1 MIADSDALKYGALG
15 FSFLVMLA
23 VLGMVIRPIIRSFV
37 AELQANREERI
48 EQRKERSEQRDQFL
62 AFMQNHAAEQIEAM
76 HEVQKGL
83 SEITVTL
90 RRLNGHAE
98 PEA

>member
-15 FSFLVMLA
+15 FGFLVMLA
-23 VLGMVIRPIIRSFV
+23 ILWLVIRPIILSFV
-37 AELQANREERI
+37 AELQANREER
-48 EQRKERSEQRDQFL
+48 SEQREQFL
-62 AFMQNHAAEQIEAM
+62 EFIRNHAEGQIEAM

-90 RRLNGHAE
+90 RRLNGHKE
-98 PEA
+98 PEI